1 MDMDEL
7 TEFLAKP
14 RHSGWRVEGLEPVS
28 VEPGHLVVRREV
40 TDELLNFGR
49 TLHGGAAATL
59 IDVVGSLALITGD
72 RQGRFSV
79 STDLN
84 VTWLAP
90 AARGEWIEIDA
101 KVLKIGKTMGYVTV
115 DIRRES
121 DGVLAVQGRMSKH
134 LGNPLE
140 QLQDTS
146 AG

>member
-7 TEFLAKP
+7 TQFLAKP
-14 RHSGWRVEGLEPVS
+14 RHNGWRVEGLQPVS

-40 TDELLNFGR
+40 TQELLNFSR

-72 RQGRFSV
+72 RFERFSV

-90 AARGEWIEIDA
+90 AEHGEWIEIDA
-101 KVLKIGKTMGYVTV
+101 RVLKVGKTMGYVTV

-121 DGVLAVQGRMSKH
+121 DGVLAVQGRMTKH
-134 LGNPLE
+134 LGQPLE
-140 QLQDTS
+140 AQATT